1 MSASTS
7 DISLDEFRAWAGR
20 VGIALTEE
28 DIVELHKGYLGM
40 MKLAARIPQEWAW
53 EAEAAH
59 VFAPLGGGR
68 R

>member
-1 MSASTS
+1 MSVSRS
-7 DISLDEFRAWAGR
+7 DITLDEFRVWAGR
-20 VGIALTEE
+20 VGLALTEE

-40 MKLAARIPQEWAW
+40 MQLAARIPQEWVW

-59 VFAPLGGGR
+59 VFAPLPGVR

>member
-1 MSASTS
+1 MSTKS
-7 DISLDEFRAWAGR
+7 DITLDEFRVWAGR
-20 VGIALTEE
+20 IGISLTEE

-40 MKLAARIPQEWAW
+40 MQLAARIPQEWAW

-59 VFAPLGGGR
+59 VFAPLPGAR

>member
-1 MSASTS
+1 MTS
-7 DISLDEFRAWAGR
+7 PKADISLDEFRVWAGHTGLA
-20 VGIALTEE
+20 VTEE

-40 MKLAARIPQEWAW
+40 MQLARRIPQEWAW

-59 VFAPLGGGR
+59 VFAPLPGTR

>member
-1 MSASTS
+1 MGTAPE
-7 DISLDEFRAWAGR
+7 ISLDAFRVWAGHT
-20 VGIALTEE
+20 GLTLTEE

-40 MKLAARIPQEWAW
+40 MRLAARIPQAWAW

-59 VFAPLGGGR
+59 VFAPLPGTR

>member
-1 MSASTS
+1 MSTKS
-7 DISLDEFRAWAGR
+7 DITLDEFRAWAGLMGLR
-20 VGIALTEE
+20 LTDE

-40 MKLAARIPQEWAW
+40 MQLAARIPREWAW

-59 VFAPLGGGR
+59 VFAPLGGDR

>member
-1 MSASTS
+1 VTTKP
-7 DISLDEFRAWAGR
+7 DITLDEFRAWAGV
-20 VGIALTEE
+20 VGLSLTEE

-40 MKLAARIPQEWAW
+40 MKLAARIPAEWAW

-59 VFAPLGGGR
+59 VFVPLGGDR